1 MRRTEYIGGI
11 LHKREKSG
19 RIIPGRRR
27 LATAALCLT
36 LCLTGCGRAAGQEES
51 GDLREGSIGTG
62 GSEADSAEASTQDSQ
77 AGVSDAELAPP
88 TSFLGEGDMALA
100 DMWPSCDDRAL
111 GAVMR
116 KAEAG
121 EPVSIVCIG
130 GSITQGTISSGAKD
144 SELLKSGEIPSKKA
158 YADIFFRWWQERFPD
173 TEFNFVNAGIG
184 GTDSYLGVHRLE
196 QDVLEHE
203 PDLVLVEFSVNDGN
217 DNFHKITYDNLIYN
231 LLNDDSAPAVMLLF
245 MAQTNGASSQGN
257 HVLVGFHY
265 SIPMVSY
272 ANVMSDMTET
282 GRFLAKEMSGDEVH
296 PSALGHAVTGEILW
310 NYLNSVYEVRGELGE
325 PDTGAVSVLTKRAY
339 GNAHILDSDDIVP
352 DELGDFTENQV
363 CGEFPGGWSCDG
375 EGGIVFTASFS
386 RLGILYY
393 ATIDGTCGRFEM
405 LVDGEHVQTINADF
419 SGGWGN
425 AIMTSEV
432 YASGEEA
439 VHTVE
444 IRREADSEGSVFHL
458 LGLMTS
464 GSGTN

>member
-1 MRRTEYIGGI
+1 MRQTRHVGSFLRET
-11 LHKREKSG
+11 EKSG
-19 RIIPGRRR
+19 RIVCGRRR
-27 LATAALCLT
+27 LAAAVLWLA
-36 LCLTGCGRAAGQEES
+36 LCLTGCGGAA
-51 GDLREGSIGTG
+51 G
-62 GSEADSAEASTQDSQ
+62 GSEAGGDLSEGSLGAGGSEESTQSSQ
-77 AGVSDAELAPP
+77 AGVSDVELTPP
-88 TSFLGEGDMALA
+88 TSFLGEGDMELA

-144 SELLKSGEIPSKKA
+144 SELLKSGEIPSKRA

-196 QDVLEHE
+196 QDVLKHE

-272 ANVMSDMTET
+272 ANVMSDMMET
-282 GRFLAKEMSGDEVH
+282 GRFSAKEMSGDEVH

-310 NYLNSVYEVRGELGE
+310 NYLNSVYEVRSDLGE
-325 PDTGAVSVLTKRAY
+325 PDTEAVSVLTKKAY
-339 GNAHILDSDDIVP
+339 GNARILDSDDIVP
-352 DELGDFTENQV
+352 EELGDFTENQV
-363 CGEFPGGWSCDG
+363 CWEFPNGWSCDG

-393 ATIDGTCGRFEM
+393 ATTDGTCGRFEV

-439 VHTVE
+439 VHRVE
-444 IRREADSEGSVFHL
+444 IRREADSTGNKFHL

-464 GSGTN
+464 GSGAN

>member
-1 MRRTEYIGGI
+1 MRRTGY
-11 LHKREKSG
+11 RSSG
-19 RIIPGRRR
+19 SIPGWRR
-27 LATAALCLT
+27 LAAAVLCLA
-36 LCLTGCGRAAGQEES
+36 LCLTGCGREA
-51 GDLREGSIGTG
+51 
-62 GSEADSAEASTQDSQ
+62 GSEAGGDPGADSSGTPMQESRDGASD
-77 AGVSDAELAPP
+77 VKLAPP

-116 KAEAG
+116 KAAAG
-121 EPVSIVCIG
+121 EPVNIVCIG
-130 GSITQGTISSGAKD
+130 GSITQGTISTGAKD
-144 SELLKSGEIPSKKA
+144 SELLKNGDIPSKRA
-158 YADIFFRWWQERFPD
+158 YADIFFDWWRERFPD
-173 TEFNFVNAGIG
+173 AGFNFVNAGIG

-196 QDVLEHE
+196 QDVLEYE
-203 PDLVLVEFSVNDGN
+203 PDLVLVEFSVNDAN
-217 DNFHKITYDNLIYN
+217 DNFHKITYDNLICN

-282 GRFLAKEMSGDEVH
+282 GRFSAKEMSGDEVH

-310 NYLNSVYEVRGELGE
+310 NYLNGVYEAMGELGE
-325 PDTGAVSVLTKRAY
+325 PETGVMSVLTKKAY
-339 GNAHILDSDDIVP
+339 GNARILDSHNIVP
-352 DELGDFTENQV
+352 EELGDFAESQV

-393 ATIDGTCGRFEM
+393 ATTDGTCGRFEV

-439 VHTVE
+439 VHRVE
-444 IRREADSEGSVFHL
+444 IRREADSTGNVFHL

-464 GSGTN
+464 GTGAN

>member
-1 MRRTEYIGGI
+1 MRQTGHTGSFLRETE
-11 LHKREKSG
+11 KNG
-19 RIIPGRRR
+19 RIVCGRRR
-27 LATAALCLT
+27 LAAAVLCLA
-36 LCLTGCGRAAGQEES
+36 LCLTGCGGA
-51 GDLREGSIGTG
+51 G
-62 GSEADSAEASTQDSQ
+62 GSEESMQSSQ
-77 AGVSDAELAPP
+77 AGVSDVELTPP
-88 TSFLGEGDMALA
+88 TSFLGEGDMELA

-144 SELLKSGEIPSKKA
+144 SELLKSGDIPSKRA

-196 QDVLEHE
+196 QDVLKHE

-272 ANVMSDMTET
+272 ANVVSDMIDT
-282 GRFLAKEMSGDEVH
+282 GRFSEKEMSGDQVH
-296 PSALGHAVTGEILW
+296 PSVLGHAVTGEILW
-310 NYLNSVYEVRGELGE
+310 NYLNGVYEVRGDLGE
-325 PDTGAVSVLTKRAY
+325 PDTEAVSVLTKKAY
-339 GNAHILDSDDIVP
+339 GNARILDSDDIVP
-352 DELGDFTENQV
+352 EELGDFTENQV
-363 CGEFPGGWSCDG
+363 CGEFPDGWSCDG

-393 ATIDGTCGRFEM
+393 ATTDGTCGRFEV

-432 YASGEEA
+432 YVSGEEA
-439 VHTVE
+439 VHRVE
-444 IRREADSEGSVFHL
+444 IRREADSAGNIFHL

-464 GSGTN
+464 GTGAN

>member
-1 MRRTEYIGGI
+1 MRQTGHTGKIF
-11 LHKREKSG
+11 
-19 RIIPGRRR
+19 PGRRR
-27 LATAALCLT
+27 LAAVVLCLAV
-36 LCLTGCGRAAGQEES
+36 CLTGCGGTAGTEEG
-51 GDLREGSIGTG
+51 GDLREGIVGTG
-62 GSEADSAEASTQDSQ
+62 GSEEPTQDSQ
-77 AGVSDAELAPP
+77 AGVSDTELSPP
-88 TSFLGEGDMALA
+88 TSFLEEGDMALA

-121 EPVSIVCIG
+121 EPVTIVCIG

-144 SELLKSGEIPSKKA
+144 SEILKSGEIPSKRA
-158 YADIFFRWWQERFPD
+158 YAEIFFDWWRERFPD

-196 QDVLEHE
+196 QDVLKYE

-231 LLNDDSAPAVMLLF
+231 MLNDDSTPAVMLLF

-272 ANVMSDMTET
+272 ANVMSDMTKT
-282 GRFLAKEMSGDEVH
+282 GRFSAKEMSGDEVH

-310 NYLNSVYEVRGELGE
+310 NYLNGVYEARGDLGE
-325 PDTGAVSVLTKRAY
+325 PETETVSALTKKAY
-339 GNAHILDSDDIVP
+339 GNARILDSDGIVP
-352 DELGDFTENQV
+352 EELGDFTENQV
-363 CGEFPGGWSCDG
+363 CGEFPNGWSCDG

-393 ATIDGTCGRFEM
+393 ATTDGTCGRFEV

-444 IRREADSEGSVFHL
+444 IRREADSAGNIFHL

-464 GSGTN
+464 GTGVDKQ

>member
-1 MRRTEYIGGI
+1 MSRTGHTGRTRHI
-11 LHKREKSG
+11 G
-19 RIIPGRRR
+19 RIIPGWIRF
-27 LATAALCLT
+27 AAAALCLAV
-36 LCLTGCGRAAGQEES
+36 CLTGCGGAAGTEEG
-51 GDLREGSIGTG
+51 GDLREGSVGTG
-62 GSEADSAEASTQDSQ
+62 GSEEPTQDSQ
-77 AGVSDAELAPP
+77 AGVSDTELSPP
-88 TSFLGEGDMALA
+88 TSYLEEGDMALA

-121 EPVSIVCIG
+121 EPVTIVCIG

-144 SELLKSGEIPSKKA
+144 SEILKSGEIPSKRA
-158 YADIFFRWWQERFPD
+158 YADIFFDWWRERFPD

-196 QDVLEHE
+196 QDVLKHE

-272 ANVMSDMTET
+272 ANVMSDITET
-282 GRFLAKEMSGDEVH
+282 GRFSAKEMSGDEVH

-310 NYLNSVYEVRGELGE
+310 DYLNGVYEARGDLGE
-325 PDTGAVSVLTKRAY
+325 PETVTVSALTKKAY
-339 GNAHILDSDDIVP
+339 GNARILDSDDIVP
-352 DELGDFTENQV
+352 EELGDFTENQV
-363 CGEFPGGWSCDG
+363 CREFPNGWSCDG

-393 ATIDGTCGRFEM
+393 ATTDGTCGRFEV

-432 YASGEEA
+432 FASGEEA

-444 IRREADSEGSVFHL
+444 IRREADSTGNIFHL

-464 GSGTN
+464 GT

>member
-1 MRRTEYIGGI
+1 MRRTEHAGGI
-11 LHKREKSG
+11 LHKTEKSG
-19 RIIPGRRR
+19 RIIPGWRR
-27 LATAALCLT
+27 LAAVALCLA
-36 LCLTGCGRAAGQEES
+36 LCLTGCGKAA
-51 GDLREGSIGTG
+51 
-62 GSEADSAEASTQDSQ
+62 GSEAGGDFRADDLETESS
-77 AGVSDAELAPP
+77 GMSDVELAPP
-88 TSFLGEGDMALA
+88 TSFLEEGDMALA

-130 GSITQGTISSGAKD
+130 GSITQGTISNGAKD
-144 SELLKSGEIPSKKA
+144 SEILKSGEIPSKKA
-158 YADIFFRWWQERFPD
+158 YADIFFEWWKERFPD
-173 TEFNFVNAGIG
+173 TKFNFVNAGIG
-184 GTDSYLGVHRLE
+184 GTDSYLGVHRLK

-203 PDLVLVEFSVNDGN
+203 PDLVLVEYSVNDGN

-282 GRFLAKEMSGDEVH
+282 GRFSEKELSGDQVH

-325 PDTGAVSVLTKRAY
+325 PDTGAVSVLTKRVY
-339 GNAHILDSDDIVP
+339 VNARILDNDDIVP
-352 DELGDFTENQV
+352 DELGDFAENKV

-393 ATIDGTCGRFEM
+393 ATIDGTCGRFEV

-432 YASGEEA
+432 YASGEET

-444 IRREADSEGSVFHL
+444 IRREADSTGNIFHL

-464 GSGTN
+464 GTGAD